1 MSLDTSTLYL
11 VATMVAAMLG
21 AMLLFFGKQENIPAL
36 KWWGT
41 AYLLGAASVALWTLA
56 SDALGEMLS
65 LALNAVGFVACGM
78 VWNASR
84 VFHGRK
90 PNLPGLVLGA
100 IAWIAAVMTLAPEAS
115 AMRMTIG
122 AGIVAIYAALTATE
136 LWSERRRTLQK
147 RWPAIVVPVL
157 HGFVLMLPIL
167 LGDLLHPHDD
177 KFSGSIWVTVFS
189 IELVLYAVGTVFVI
203 FMLVSERAVTAH
215 KTAASMD
222 PLTGM
227 FNRRGFAEASSRVI
241 EREANAGRPV
251 TVLIFDIDH
260 FKSIND
266 RFGHP
271 AGDEILKLF
280 ATVVVNTLRISDLS
294 GRIGGEEFAAL
305 LPCSLEEGVIAAE
318 RVREAFANS
327 GIVVEDGPVDTT
339 VSIGVA
345 GGPAGTELEVLLAA
359 ADTALY
365 QAKRSGRN
373 RVEAAEELPL
383 SLENWRRKT
392 AGIARQPQ
400 SRPVVAEPGLRMVRG
415 AVTSR
420 LPFASISSWLMNTIR
435 NQNAHAALMSL
446 EAAAASARGGFAC
459 MFSTSD
465 EYETALITERR
476 AQGRYDRPRSRWP
489 VVMFV
494 GCTLMVAGTVLLLN

>member
-1 MSLDTSTLYL
+1 VRPGDGAGLDFKRAGCRRITNPRWTMSLDISTLYL

-21 AMLLFFGKQENIPAL
+21 AMLLLFGKQENIPAL

-56 SDALGEMLS
+56 AGALGELLS

-78 VWNASR
+78 VWNAAR

-100 IAWIAAVMTLAPEAS
+100 IAWIAAVMTLAPEAT

-122 AGIVAIYAALTATE
+122 AGIVAVYAALTAAE
-136 LWSERRRTLQK
+136 LWSDRRRALQK
-147 RWPAIVVPVL
+147 RWPAIAVPVL

-167 LGDLLHPHDD
+167 LGDLLHSHDAA
-177 KFSGSIWVTVFS
+177 FSGSIWVKVFS

-203 FMLVSERAVTAH
+203 FMLVSDRAVTAH

-227 FNRRGFAEASSRVI
+227 FNRRGFAEACSRVI
-241 EREANAGRPV
+241 DREANAGRPV

-280 ATVVVNTLRISDLS
+280 AAVVVNGLRITDLS
-294 GRIGGEEFAAL
+294 GRVGGEEFAAL
-305 LPCSLEEGVIAAE
+305 LPCSLEEGVVAAE
-318 RVREAFANS
+318 RVREAFESS
-327 GIVVEDGPVDTT
+327 GIVDETGPVDTT

-365 QAKRSGRN
+365 QAKRGGRN

-400 SRPVVAEPGLRMVRG
+400 QP
-415 AVTSR
+415 AVTR
-420 LPFASISSWLMNTIR
+420 LA
-435 NQNAHAALMSL
+435 
-446 EAAAASARGGFAC
+446 
-459 MFSTSD
+459 
-465 EYETALITERR
+465 
-476 AQGRYDRPRSRWP
+476 
-489 VVMFV
+489 
-494 GCTLMVAGTVLLLN
+494 

>member
-1 MSLDTSTLYL
+1 MSFDTSTLYL
-11 VATMVAAMLG
+11 VAAMVAAMLG

-36 KWWGT
+36 KWWGA
-41 AYLLGAASVALWTLA
+41 AYLLGAASVALWTIGGN
-56 SDALGEMLS
+56 ALGETFS

-78 VWNASR
+78 VWNAAR

-100 IAWIAAVMTLAPEAS
+100 LAWTAAVATLGPDGS
-115 AMRMTIG
+115 ALRTTIG

-136 LWSERRRTLQK
+136 LWTERRRTLQK
-147 RWPAIVVPVL
+147 RWPTFAVPVL

-167 LGDLLHPHDD
+167 LGDLLHPQGDL
-177 KFSGSIWVTVFS
+177 SGSIWVTVFS
-189 IELVLYAVGTVFVI
+189 IELVLYAVGTVFII
-203 FMLVSERAVTAH
+203 FMLVSERTVTAH

-227 FNRRGFAEASSRVI
+227 FNRRGFAEACARVI

-251 TVLIFDIDH
+251 TVMIFDIDH

-280 ATVVVNTLRISDLS
+280 SAVVVNGLRISDLS

-305 LPCSLEEGVIAAE
+305 LPCSLEEGAIAAE
-318 RVREAFANS
+318 RLREAFEAS
-327 GIVVEDGPVDTT
+327 GIVDEVAGPVDTT

-365 QAKRSGRN
+365 QAKRGGRN

-392 AGIARQPQ
+392 AGGQPHQ
-400 SRPVVAEPGLRMVRG
+400 KPAVRL
-415 AVTSR
+415 A
-420 LPFASISSWLMNTIR
+420 
-435 NQNAHAALMSL
+435 
-446 EAAAASARGGFAC
+446 
-459 MFSTSD
+459 
-465 EYETALITERR
+465 
-476 AQGRYDRPRSRWP
+476 
-489 VVMFV
+489 
-494 GCTLMVAGTVLLLN
+494 

>member
-36 KWWGT
+36 KWWGV
-41 AYLLGAASVALWTLA
+41 AYLLGAASVALGTLA
-56 SDALGEMLS
+56 GAMLGDMLS

-100 IAWIAAVMTLAPEAS
+100 IAWIAAVMTLGPDAS
-115 AMRMTIG
+115 PMRMTIG
-122 AGIVAIYAALTATE
+122 AGIVAVYAALTAAE

-147 RWPAIVVPVL
+147 RWPTVVVPVL

-167 LGDLLHPHDD
+167 LGDLLHQHDGA
-177 KFSGSIWVTVFS
+177 FSSSIWVTVFS
-189 IELVLYAVGTVFVI
+189 VELVLYTVGTVFVI
-203 FMLVSERAVTAH
+203 FMLVSERTVTAH

-227 FNRRGFAEASSRVI
+227 FNRRGFAEATSRVI
-241 EREANAGRPV
+241 EREANAGRPA

-280 ATVVVNTLRISDLS
+280 ATVVVNTLRITDLS

-318 RVREAFANS
+318 RVREAFEHS
-327 GIVVEDGPVDTT
+327 GIVDENGPVATT
-339 VSIGVA
+339 VSIGAA

-365 QAKRSGRN
+365 QAKRGGRN

-383 SLENWRRKT
+383 SLERWRRKT
-392 AGIARQPQ
+392 AGLGGHPHRQPGIARL
-400 SRPVVAEPGLRMVRG
+400 A
-415 AVTSR
+415 
-420 LPFASISSWLMNTIR
+420 
-435 NQNAHAALMSL
+435 
-446 EAAAASARGGFAC
+446 
-459 MFSTSD
+459 
-465 EYETALITERR
+465 
-476 AQGRYDRPRSRWP
+476 
-489 VVMFV
+489 
-494 GCTLMVAGTVLLLN
+494 

>member
-11 VATMVAAMLG
+11 VAAMVAAMLG
-21 AMLLFFGKQENIPAL
+21 AMLLFVGSQENIPAL
-36 KWWGT
+36 RWWGT
-41 AYLLGAASVALWTLA
+41 AYLLGAASIALWTLA
-56 SDALGEMLS
+56 ASSLGEMLS
-65 LALNAVGFVACGM
+65 LALNAVGFLACGM

-100 IAWIAAVMTLAPEAS
+100 IAWVAAVMTLSPEAS
-115 AMRMTIG
+115 AMRITIG
-122 AGIVAIYAALTATE
+122 AGIVALYAALTAGE
-136 LWSERRRTLQK
+136 LWSERRRTLQR
-147 RWPAIVVPVL
+147 RWPAIVVPAL

-167 LGDLLHPHDD
+167 LGGLLYPAQD
-177 KFSGSIWVTVFS
+177 KFSGSVWVTLFS
-189 IELVLYAVGTVFVI
+189 VELVLYAVGTVFVI
-203 FMLVSERAVTAH
+203 FMLVSERTVTAH

-227 FNRRGFAEASSRVI
+227 FNRRGFAEACSRVI
-241 EREANAGRPV
+241 EREATAGRPV

-266 RFGHP
+266 RFGHA

-280 ATVVVNTLRISDLS
+280 AANVINSLRISDLS

-305 LPCSLEEGVIAAE
+305 LPCSLEDGVLAAE
-318 RVREAFANS
+318 RVRGAFADS

-365 QAKRSGRN
+365 QAKRGGRN
-373 RVEAAEELPL
+373 RVELAEELPV
-383 SLENWRRKT
+383 SLENWRRKA
-392 AGIARQPQ
+392 AGAARQPVQ
-400 SRPVVAEPGLRMVRG
+400 PAAVA
-415 AVTSR
+415 R
-420 LPFASISSWLMNTIR
+420 LA
-435 NQNAHAALMSL
+435 
-446 EAAAASARGGFAC
+446 
-459 MFSTSD
+459 
-465 EYETALITERR
+465 
-476 AQGRYDRPRSRWP
+476 
-489 VVMFV
+489 
-494 GCTLMVAGTVLLLN
+494 

>member
-1 MSLDTSTLYL
+1 MSLDTTTLYL

-21 AMLLFFGKQENIPAL
+21 TMLLFFGKQENIPAL

-41 AYLLGAASVALWTLA
+41 AYLLGAASVALWTVA
-56 SDALGEMLS
+56 AGTLGETLTV
-65 LALNAVGFVACGM
+65 ALNAVGFAACGM

-100 IAWIAAVMTLAPEAS
+100 IAWIGAATMLPPEAS
-115 AMRMTIG
+115 EIRLTIG
-122 AGIVAIYAALTATE
+122 AAIVAIYAALTASE
-136 LWSERRRTLQK
+136 LWSERRRTMQK
-147 RWPAIVVPVL
+147 RWPAIVVPML

-167 LGDLLHPHDD
+167 LGDLLHPHGGL
-177 KFSGSIWVTVFS
+177 FAGSIWVTVFS

-203 FMLVSERAVTAH
+203 FMLVSERTVTAH

-227 FNRRGFAEASSRVI
+227 FNRRGFAEATSRVI
-241 EREANAGRPV
+241 EREAHAGRPV
-251 TVLIFDIDH
+251 TVMIFDIDH

-280 ATVVVNTLRISDLS
+280 AAVVINSLRISDLS

-305 LPCSLEEGVIAAE
+305 LPCSLEEAVVAAE
-318 RVREAFANS
+318 RVREAFEAS
-327 GIVVEDGPVDTT
+327 GIVDETGPVDTT

-365 QAKRSGRN
+365 QAKRGGRN

-392 AGIARQPQ
+392 AGAARKLAPQPG
-400 SRPVVAEPGLRMVRG
+400 AE
-415 AVTSR
+415 R
-420 LPFASISSWLMNTIR
+420 LA
-435 NQNAHAALMSL
+435 
-446 EAAAASARGGFAC
+446 
-459 MFSTSD
+459 
-465 EYETALITERR
+465 
-476 AQGRYDRPRSRWP
+476 
-489 VVMFV
+489 
-494 GCTLMVAGTVLLLN
+494 

>member
-21 AMLLFFGKQENIPAL
+21 AMLLLFGRQENIPAL

-56 SDALGEMLS
+56 AGTLGEVFS

-115 AMRMTIG
+115 AMRLTIG
-122 AGIVAIYAALTATE
+122 AGIVATYAALTVSE
-136 LWSERRRTLQK
+136 LWSDRRRTMQK
-147 RWPAIVVPVL
+147 RWPAVAVPAL

-167 LGDLLHPHDD
+167 LGDLLHPHRDM
-177 KFSGSIWVTVFS
+177 FFGSIWVKLFS
-189 IELVLYAVGTVFVI
+189 IELVLYAIGTVFVI
-203 FMLVSERAVTAH
+203 FMLVSERTVTAH

-227 FNRRGFAEASSRVI
+227 FNRRGFAEATSRVI

-251 TVLIFDIDH
+251 TVMIFDIDH

-280 ATVVVNTLRISDLS
+280 AAVVVGALRITDLS

-305 LPCSLEEGVIAAE
+305 LPCSLEEAVVAAE
-318 RVREAFANS
+318 RVREGFESS
-327 GIVVEDGPVDTT
+327 GIVDETGPVDTT

-365 QAKRSGRN
+365 QAKRGGRN
-373 RVEAAEELPL
+373 RVEVAEELPL
-383 SLENWRRKT
+383 SLETWRRKT
-392 AGIARQPQ
+392 AGTARQTAQQP
-400 SRPVVAEPGLRMVRG
+400 SVA
-415 AVTSR
+415 R
-420 LPFASISSWLMNTIR
+420 LA
-435 NQNAHAALMSL
+435 
-446 EAAAASARGGFAC
+446 
-459 MFSTSD
+459 
-465 EYETALITERR
+465 
-476 AQGRYDRPRSRWP
+476 
-489 VVMFV
+489 
-494 GCTLMVAGTVLLLN
+494 

>member
-1 MSLDTSTLYL
+1 MLLDTSTLYL

-21 AMLLFFGKQENIPAL
+21 AMLLFFGGQENIPAL

-41 AYLLGAASVALWTLA
+41 AYLLGAASVALWTVA
-56 SDALGEMLS
+56 GNTLGETLT

-90 PNLPGLVLGA
+90 PNLPGVVIGA
-100 IAWIAAVMTLAPEAS
+100 LAWVAAVMSLHPEAH
-115 AMRMTIG
+115 ALRLTIG
-122 AGIVAIYAALTATE
+122 AAIVAGYAALTASE
-136 LWSERRRTLQK
+136 LWSERRRTMQK
-147 RWPAIVVPVL
+147 RWPTIVVPVL
-157 HGFVLMLPIL
+157 HGFVLMLPIV
-167 LGDLLHPHDD
+167 LGDLLRPHDAM
-177 KFSGSIWVTVFS
+177 FAGSIWVTIFAV
-189 IELVLYAVGTVFVI
+189 ELVLYAVGTVFVI
-203 FMLVSERAVTAH
+203 FMLVSERTVTAH

-227 FNRRGFAEASSRVI
+227 FNRRGFAEACSRVI
-241 EREANAGRPV
+241 EREANAGRPA

-280 ATVVVNTLRISDLS
+280 AAVVINTLRITDLS
-294 GRIGGEEFAAL
+294 GRVGGEEFAAL
-305 LPCSLEEGVIAAE
+305 LPCSLEDGVIAAE
-318 RVREAFANS
+318 RVRAAFAAS
-327 GIVVEDGPVDTT
+327 GIVADEGPVDTT

-392 AGIARQPQ
+392 AGIGGHPRQRAGVP
-400 SRPVVAEPGLRMVRG
+400 RM
-415 AVTSR
+415 A
-420 LPFASISSWLMNTIR
+420 
-435 NQNAHAALMSL
+435 
-446 EAAAASARGGFAC
+446 
-459 MFSTSD
+459 
-465 EYETALITERR
+465 
-476 AQGRYDRPRSRWP
+476 
-489 VVMFV
+489 
-494 GCTLMVAGTVLLLN
+494 